1 MKTLK
6 DLGIKAAL
14 SSVLTILTVFAALSV
29 LLFAGCAENLP
40 TSDET
45 GKLSE
50 ESEAKGDSVAKTYKK
65 YFTLSFDDGTT
76 EDEKMIELLKKY
88 GIKASFCIN
97 TGLMDGNDVIE
108 VAGSWKR
115 MSFDY
120 AKENKVYE
128 GFDVISHGYRH
139 KELTFLSDDEII
151 SEIKN
156 DSEKIRELTGFSPV
170 GFAYPGGTA
179 YYNGYITDVLSSS
192 TGVRFARDTN
202 DTFSFYLPEN
212 FMAWS
217 PTCSIL
223 DNKLF
228 SVAEKFINAEATED
242 MLFYV
247 WDHPW
252 AITAYNAWDKVE
264 KLFKMLAERDDI
276 VFVSNTE
283 FYDLFSADI
292 PSEPVL

>member
-1 MKTLK
+1 MKK
-6 DLGIKAAL
+6 
-14 SSVLTILTVFAALSV
+14 FAAAV
-29 LLFAGCAENLP
+29 LAAITALTFTGCAG
-40 TSDET
+40 SSSASHET
-45 GKLSE
+45 GGQSDNSE
-50 ESEAKGDSVAKTYKK
+50 TKGESVTKTYKK

-76 EDEKMIELLKKY
+76 EDEKMIVLLKKY

-108 VAGSWKR
+108 VAGNWKR

-120 AKENKVYE
+120 AKENKVYD
-128 GFDVISHGYRH
+128 GFDVISHGYTH
-139 KELTFLSDDEII
+139 KELTFLSDEDIT
-151 SEIKN
+151 SELKT
-156 DSEKIRELTGFSPV
+156 DAEKIKELTGVSPV

-179 YYNGYITDVLSSS
+179 YYNGYITSVMLLT

-202 DTFSFYLPEN
+202 DTFSFRLPYN
-212 FMAWS
+212 FMAWN

-223 DNKLF
+223 DDKLF
-228 SVAEKFINAEATED
+228 SVAEEFINAEATDED
-242 MLFYV
+242 LLFYA

-252 AITAYNAWDKVE
+252 AITAYNAWDKTE
-264 KLFKMLAERDDI
+264 RLFKMLSERDDI

-283 FYDLFSADI
+283 FYNLFKDKI

>member
-1 MKTLK
+1 MKKL
-6 DLGIKAAL
+6 IAAIL
-14 SSVLTILTVFAALSV
+14 AVTTLTV
-29 LLFAGCAENLP
+29 AGCAGNPAGSGLG
-40 TSDET
+40 SGET
-45 GKLSE
+45 GETAQSNSQITASE
-50 ESEAKGDSVAKTYKK
+50 GESMAKTYKK

-76 EDEKMIELLKKY
+76 EDEKMVELLKKY

-108 VAGSWKR
+108 VAGNWRR

-128 GFDVISHGYRH
+128 GFDVISHGFKH

-156 DSEKIRELTGFSPV
+156 DSEKIKELTGNTPV

-179 YYNGYITDVLSSS
+179 YYNGYITSVMLSS
-192 TGVRFARDTN
+192 TGVRFARDTT
-202 DTFSFYLPEN
+202 DTFSFALPEN
-212 FMAWS
+212 FMAWN

-228 SVAEKFINAEATED
+228 SVAEEFINAEATD
-242 MLFYV
+242 GDLLFYA

-252 AITAYNAWDKVE
+252 AITAYNAWDKTE
-264 KLFKMLAERDDI
+264 RLFKMLSECDDI

-283 FYDLFSADI
+283 FYNLFKDKI

>member
-1 MKTLK
+1 M
-6 DLGIKAAL
+6 
-14 SSVLTILTVFAALSV
+14 
-29 LLFAGCAENLP
+29 E
-40 TSDET
+40 
-45 GKLSE
+45 
-50 ESEAKGDSVAKTYKK
+50 KTYKK

-76 EDEKMIELLKKY
+76 EDEKMIALLKKY

-108 VAGSWKR
+108 VAGNWKR

-128 GFDVISHGYRH
+128 GFDVISHGYTH
-139 KELTFLSDDEII
+139 KELTFLSDEDII
-151 SEIKN
+151 FEIKT
-156 DSEKIRELTGFSPV
+156 DAEKIKELTGVSPV

-179 YYNGYITDVLSSS
+179 YYNGYITSVMLSS
-192 TGVRFARDTN
+192 TNVRFARDTN
-202 DTFSFYLPEN
+202 DTFSFRLPDN
-212 FMAWS
+212 FMAWN

-228 SVAEKFINAEATED
+228 SVAEEFINAEATDED
-242 MLFYV
+242 LLFYA

-252 AITAYNAWDKVE
+252 AITAYNAWDKTE
-264 KLFKMLAERDDI
+264 RLFKMLSERDDI

-283 FYDLFSADI
+283 FYNLFKDKI